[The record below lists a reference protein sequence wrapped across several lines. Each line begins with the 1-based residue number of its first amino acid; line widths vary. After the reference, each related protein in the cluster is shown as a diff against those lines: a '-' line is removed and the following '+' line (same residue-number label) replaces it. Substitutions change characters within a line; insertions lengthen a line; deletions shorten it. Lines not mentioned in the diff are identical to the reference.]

1 MKKIILF
8 ESSLKRR
15 QAIEQLL
22 NLTNDLECVGSYSS
36 YNNALNNFK
45 TTKPDLVLVDVN
57 LTQRDSIEAIKIIR
71 KHNKTVPIIVQ
82 SFSDNDE
89 LLISSIQ
96 AGADGYI
103 LNSSTSIIDL
113 LNAIYVGLN
122 GGSPLTPIIA
132 KKILNFLQNGFYAS
146 NDIDSHNLTERE
158 KLILSLIARG
168 FSYKMISNECFIST
182 STVAS
187 HIQNIYG
194 KLGVKNA
201 TAAVAKAVV
210 SKIV

>member
-1 MKKIILF
+1 MKKIIIF
-8 ESSLKRR
+8 ESSSKRR

-22 NLTNDLECVGSYSS
+22 NLTNDLECVGSYSCYS
-36 YNNALNNFK
+36 NALNNFK

-57 LTQRDSIEAIKIIR
+57 LKHKDSIEAIQDIR
-71 KHNKTVPIIVQ
+71 KHNKTVPIIAQ

-89 LLISSIQ
+89 LLINCVQ
-96 AGADGYI
+96 AGVDGYI
-103 LNSSTSIIDL
+103 LNGSNTIIEL
-113 LNAIYVGLN
+113 LNAIYVGLH

-146 NDIDSHNLTERE
+146 TDIAAHNLTERE
-158 KLILSLIARG
+158 KLILSLIAKG
-168 FSYKMISNECFIST
+168 FTYKMISNECFISK

-201 TAAVAKAVV
+201 TAAVAKAGI